1 MLYCTSQ
8 TECSGQ
14 AQKMVY
20 FALQMHW
27 SKRRTYGSTLRA
39 SPPAGDI
46 ARARKWRDTEPAPKR
61 EKSKQWIVGITDEKL
76 IVALGPTN
84 KVVVDRVN
92 RIADAIE
99 TMDSPQRV
107 EMGRAAIIAWPHET
121 DILMEAL
128 DDLTARRERHHHS
141 KQLLAH
147 WAAQLLLRTSHL
159 AGGALNTG
167 ERWPCTWTNPA
178 STAVGHLVG
187 RGRRNEQLGL
197 LRWRSRNNR
206 WPRGNER
213 VAYWWSRQ
221 KKQSRAGLPSRAAER
236 HIGPAGARAAGSG
249 L

>member
-1 MLYCTSQ
+1 MLRCELQ
-8 TECSGQ
+8 TAGSGHTRQ
-14 AQKMVY
+14 MVY

-27 SKRRTYGSTLRA
+27 SQRRTYGSTLRA
-39 SPPAGDI
+39 GPPAGDI

-61 EKSKQWIVGITDEKL
+61 ENSKQWIVGITDEEL
-76 IVALGPTN
+76 IAALGPTN

-107 EMGRAAIIAWPHET
+107 DMGQAALIAWPDET
-121 DILMEAL
+121 AILMEAL

-141 KQLLAH
+141 KRLRAH

-159 AGGALNTG
+159 AGAALSTG
-167 ERWPCTWTNPA
+167 DRWPCTWTNPV
-178 STAVGHLVG
+178 STAPGRLVG

-197 LRWRSRNNR
+197 LRWRSRNDR

-213 VAYWWSRQ
+213 VAYWWSHQ
-221 KKQSRAGLPSRAAER
+221 KKASRGRLPSHAAGTVMR
-236 HIGPAGARAAGSG
+236 PASARAAGSG